1 MASSCL
7 HAYQSGYANQRFLD
21 NADQFSEEQGVRNE
35 NFQHSLLN
43 EKGQFSSYS
52 QQLNTPQ
59 YGGIEVVKEDEQLI
73 NNKKSRSITSK
84 GRSSFSDIAKQIQ
97 KKKNKKKKGAS
108 RYSFRGMAKSTKKE
122 SVPTFN
128 FGLKRRA
135 KTTQDY

>member
-7 HAYQSGYANQRFLD
+7 HADQSGYANQRFLD

-43 EKGQFSSYS
+43 EKGQFSPYS
-52 QQLNTPQ
+52 QQLNTQQ
-59 YGGIEVVKEDEQLI
+59 YRGIEVIKEDDHRI
-73 NNKKSRSITSK
+73 NNKRNLSTTSK
-84 GRSSFSDIAKQIQ
+84 GRSSFSDIAKQLQ
-97 KKKNKKKKGAS
+97 KKKKKKKKGTS

-135 KTTQDY
+135 KTTQDP

>member
-43 EKGQFSSYS
+43 KKGQFSPYS
-52 QQLNTPQ
+52 QQLNTQQ
-59 YGGIEVVKEDEQLI
+59 YRGIEVIKEDDHRI
-73 NNKKSRSITSK
+73 NNKRNLSTTSK
-84 GRSSFSDIAKQIQ
+84 GRSSFSDIAKQLQ
-97 KKKNKKKKGAS
+97 KKKHKKGTS

-128 FGLKRRA
+128 FRLKR
-135 KTTQDY
+135 